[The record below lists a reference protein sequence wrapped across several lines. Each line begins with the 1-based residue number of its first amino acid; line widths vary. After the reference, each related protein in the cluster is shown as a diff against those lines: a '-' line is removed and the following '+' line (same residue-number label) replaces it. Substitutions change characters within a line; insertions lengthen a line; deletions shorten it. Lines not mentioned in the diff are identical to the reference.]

1 MIERYLVS
9 TPGRVGSHIVT
20 ACIRSAGKPTRHT
33 HNPFLKTDNDSITAL
48 ILVSRRDL
56 FATVMSNCI
65 TWHTGQSVR
74 YTKTEIAPFQVD
86 LDDFQIQYHRQ
97 RWYVDSH
104 DFTRPY
110 GLIETLYFEDF
121 IDNYNYIF
129 EKLKLIQ
136 QPKLLNAPQVKNTFT
151 PPAPY
156 NYKQVVANHTEC
168 RVLFNYLEQSAKY
181 TPWKEEEIYTG
192 LKELNETWE

>member
-9 TPGRVGSHIVT
+9 APGRVGSHIVT
-20 ACIRSAGKPTRHT
+20 ACIRSAGKLAMHT
-33 HNPFLKTDNDSITAL
+33 HNPFFKTDNDSITAL

-65 TWHTGQSVR
+65 TWHTGQSVKYQR
-74 YTKTEIAPFQVD
+74 VNIDPFNVD
-86 LDDFQIQYHRQ
+86 LGEFEILYHKQ
-97 RWYVDSH
+97 KWYIDSH

-110 GLIETLYFEDF
+110 GLIQTLYFEDF

-129 EKLKLIQ
+129 EKLRLEQKIE
-136 QPKLLNAPQVKNTFT
+136 LLNSPQVRHTFT

-156 NYKQVVANHTEC
+156 NYKQVVINLEEC
-168 RVLFNYLEQSAKY
+168 RELFNRLQAAAEFK
-181 TPWKEEEIYTG
+181 PWSHEDIYTG